1 MATFSRV
8 TVSCLFLHG
17 IAGID
22 QRSLHQI
29 YQIKLW
35 GMYVHPQT
43 WTMQSTDPFTST
55 QIYEKVGFQTPRHSV
70 SKIQSC
76 VCSSRQKR
84 LGHGIMVTV

>member
-8 TVSCLFLHG
+8 AVSCLFLHG

-29 YQIKLW
+29 YQPKLW

-43 WTMQSTDPFTST
+43 WINAEHRHRQIHTD
-55 QIYEKVGFQTPRHSV
+55 I
-70 SKIQSC
+70 
-76 VCSSRQKR
+76 
-84 LGHGIMVTV
+84 